1 MKLILAA
8 SVALLGV
15 LVWRSLGWP
24 LIHDAPLMH
33 YVAWLITQGTVPY
46 RDVFD
51 MNLPGVYLIH
61 LGALAVGGHGDLAW
75 RLFDLGWLASTCVL
89 LFAFC
94 RPMSGGWAAAG
105 GAALFALYHL
115 SGGAWRVGQRDFLL
129 CLFLLAGIFGVA
141 RAIERHGALSP
152 LLVGGLALGAAM
164 TVKPHVGL
172 FWAGCTLAVIGS
184 ARRQGF
190 PAARA
195 AAAVAGAALV
205 VPGLVFGWLA
215 WRGGLG
221 PFVDILTGYV
231 LPLYSRV
238 GRTPAWTALRWY
250 EYGWQLWLLFAG
262 LAALAVLSPAREG
275 FAARKGLAVMG
286 AVYGGLHFWLQG
298 KGWEYQLYPL
308 ALFLCALAPLA
319 AVGAADAS
327 GALPRALELRRGVA
341 LVLWAGLV
349 TVLGVKGVHA
359 LDAPWIAEK
368 AHRVAAVTSDLRHL
382 LPPRGGGPGPTVQV
396 MDVTEGGI
404 HALFELGLREPTR
417 FLYDFHFFH
426 DEGDPRIRAL
436 RAEFASALETGQPAA
451 IVVFRDT
458 WNRPGYDRLSDFPQV
473 RRLLEDSYR
482 LAVEGDGYRIYAKRS
497 RS

>member
-1 MKLILAA
+1 
-8 SVALLGV
+8 VALLGV

-33 YVAWLITQGTVPY
+33 YVAWLIAQGAVPY

-51 MNLPGVYLIH
+51 MNLPGVYVIH
-61 LGALAVGGHGDLAW
+61 LAVLEVGGPGDLAW
-75 RLFDLGWLASTCVL
+75 RLFDLGWLAATCAL
-89 LFAFC
+89 LAAFC
-94 RPMSGGWAAAG
+94 RPVSGAWAAAG

-129 CLFLLAGIFGVA
+129 CLFLLAGVFGMA
-141 RAIERHGALSP
+141 LAIERHGALAP
-152 LLVGGLALGAAM
+152 LLAGGLALGAAM
-164 TVKPHVGL
+164 TVKPHAGL
-172 FWAGCTLAVIGS
+172 LWIGCILAVVGT
-184 ARRQGF
+184 ARRQRF
-190 PAARA
+190 PVARSVC
-195 AAAVAGAALV
+195 AVAGAALV
-205 VPGLVFGWLA
+205 IPVLLFGWLA

-238 GRTPAWTALRWY
+238 GRTPPWAALRWY

-262 LAALAVLSPAREG
+262 LAAVALLSAAREG
-275 FAARKGLAVMG
+275 FAARKRLAVMG
-286 AVYGGLHFWLQG
+286 AGYGGLHFWLQG

-319 AVGAADAS
+319 AVRAQAAS
-327 GALPRALELRRGVA
+327 RALPWAVELRRGVA
-341 LVLWAGLV
+341 LVLWVGLV
-349 TVLGVKGVHA
+349 VVLGVKGAHA

-368 AHRVAAVTSDLRHL
+368 AHRVAAVTSDLRRL
-382 LPPRGGGPGPTVQV
+382 LPPRGDGPAPTVQV

-426 DEGDPRIRAL
+426 DEGDARIQAL
-436 RAEFASALETGQPAA
+436 RAEFARALEAGRPAA

-458 WNRPGYDRLSDFPQV
+458 WNRPGYGRLSDFPEVQ
-473 RRLLEDSYR
+473 RLLAESYR

-497 RS
+497 HS